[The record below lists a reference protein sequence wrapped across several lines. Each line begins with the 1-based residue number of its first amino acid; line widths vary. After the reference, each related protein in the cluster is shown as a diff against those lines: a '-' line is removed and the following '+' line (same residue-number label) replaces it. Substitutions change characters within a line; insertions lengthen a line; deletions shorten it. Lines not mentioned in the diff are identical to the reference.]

1 MSERFSL
8 KRKMSLKVDLTCSY
22 CSKILKD
29 LVELPC
35 QDLICKEHLKEKEV
49 IQKNKIKCRECKKE
63 FQIKSNEF
71 KSIKVIQKQ
80 IDNQI
85 YLSDEEIALKQKIE
99 ESIKV
104 FYEIYEEFASSRT
117 KLDLVCHNH
126 FQEVRREIDLHREKL
141 KEKIDCIY
149 MEMIEKIKEDEALYL
164 RSLNEKLDNSL
175 KSFEIKSL
183 HEDLRE
189 IEEKFRDPNLLFESI
204 EETQIKKQTALKTL
218 QSYQNECTKEESYLK
233 SSYKFKPFVR
243 FNQKLFGQLHSI
255 SGEYRFKSEILTCQ
269 QPFELIKLCEFTQM
283 DKFKL
288 LYRASKDGFGSKDFH
303 SKCDGKANTL
313 TILKA
318 NGFIFGGFTT
328 ATWDSSGK
336 YKTDPNAFLFSLT
349 NKDNKPCKMKID
361 SSQHEYAILCKNEYG
376 PIFGFNDVCILNNS
390 NIIKNSFSY
399 LGHTYKHTQY
409 AARTN
414 EAKSFLAETFEFQLD
429 EIEVYQKE

>member
-35 QDLICKEHLKEKEV
+35 QDLICKEHLNEKEV
-49 IQKNKIKCRECKKE
+49 VQKNKIKCRECNQE
-63 FQIKSNEF
+63 FQVKSNEF
-71 KSIKVIQKQ
+71 KSCKFAQKQ

-85 YLSDEEIALKQKIE
+85 YLSDKEISLKQKIE

-104 FYEIYEEFASSRT
+104 VYKMYEEFASSRT
-117 KLDLVCHNH
+117 KLDLDCHNH
-126 FQEVRREIDLHREKL
+126 FQEIRFQLDLHREKL
-141 KEKIDCIY
+141 KEKIDDIY
-149 MEMIEKIKEDEALYL
+149 MEMIKKTTEYEASYL

-183 HEDLRE
+183 DEDLRE
-189 IEEKFRDPNLLFESI
+189 IEEKFRDPNLLIESI
-204 EETQIKKQTALKTL
+204 EEIEIKKQNALKTL
-218 QSYQNECTKEESYLK
+218 QSYQNECTKEECYLK

-243 FNQKLFGQLHSI
+243 FNPKLFGQLHCVS
-255 SGEYRFKSEILTCQ
+255 SADPFKSEILTGQ
-269 QPFELIKLCEFTQM
+269 QPSELIKLCQFTQM
-283 DKFKL
+283 DKFKF
-288 LYRASKDGFGSKDFH
+288 LYRASKHGFGSKDFH

-318 NGFIFGGFTT
+318 NGFIFGGFTS
-328 ATWDSSGK
+328 ASWDSSGK
-336 YKTDPNAFLFSLT
+336 YKSDPNAFLFSLT

-361 SSQHEYAILCKNEYG
+361 SSQNQYAILCKNEYG

-390 NIIKNSFSY
+390 NINKNSFSY

-409 AARTN
+409 VARSN